1 MFYFTFL
8 FSVPKAKS
16 SPSKI
21 VHMPATQ
28 QALHQTPRRPPFNL
42 QVASPQVGSM
52 ALFWAEPEQVTWVF
66 RSPGAHLLMQTPQV

>member
-28 QALHQTPRRPPFNL
+28 QALHQTPTL
-42 QVASPQVGSM
+42 QLAGGKPTSW
-52 ALFWAEPEQVTWVF
+52 LH
-66 RSPGAHLLMQTPQV
+66 GAILG